1 MRFVPLFLLLAP
13 LALAAP
19 AQNAPTRTEKRASSV
34 LPYNVANPGPT
45 PSFVPPAD
53 AIILP
58 LAQVVILVGAT
69 TGSLTS
75 TLTDALNNLLKGTNG
90 VLGSITS
97 GTPLCGLFQS
107 CPPSNPPPPP
117 TLPTCLNSTYTEQQ
131 INSLFSYGGAN
142 TTVYLC
148 PGAILS
154 LSAPI
159 QFTAPNQT
167 LTTRLTVLQALSSD
181 NYATIRTVNPNQACA
196 IYTVDPGRDY
206 AKVSQ
211 IKVDGNRPA
220 LGYLARGLALMEMG
234 GTNTGQVVDKVI
246 AFEPRAWST
255 LHIIE
260 GNNLSCEGAVV
271 TNSQFGPAGS
281 DTSCTPNDQFNPNG
295 PCPGGLWA
303 DGISLACRNAYVA
316 RNTIIDATDGQIVI
330 FQSPGST
337 VESNTI
343 ITRNRQALGGIN
355 SVDYYPFGGGFTGTR
370 VSSNQF
376 LTQGPAMMKIGIA
389 IGPLAWSD
397 VNNTRTFDGEWSG
410 NTFSSSGSGYF
421 GYGMAMAGH
430 QNGLAMNN
438 KFQNAAFGGIV
449 TGSCHAGLPDVG
461 PLYYNQYTT
470 PGAQLTGSW
479 VAGGAFDF
487 TICRG
492 PGPVTKPNVN
502 TQ

>member
-1 MRFVPLFLLLAP
+1 MRFILLILLLAP

-19 AQNAPTRTEKRASSV
+19 TQDVPTRTEKRASSV

-58 LAQVVILVGAT
+58 LSQIAILVGAT

-75 TLTDALNNLLKGTNG
+75 TLATALANLLKTTTGL
-90 VLGSITS
+90 LGSITG
-97 GTPLCGLFQS
+97 GTPLCGLFGS
-107 CPPSNPPPPP
+107 CPPVPVPNPP
-117 TLPTCLNSTYTEQQ
+117 TLPTCLNSSYTEQQ

-142 TTVYLC
+142 TTVFLC
-148 PGAILS
+148 PRAVLS

-167 LTTRLTVLQALSSD
+167 LTTRLSALEALSSD
-181 NYATIRTVNPNQACA
+181 NYATVRTVNPNQACA
-196 IYTVDPGRDY
+196 IFTVDPGRDY

-220 LGYLARGLALMEMG
+220 LGYLSGGLALMEMG
-234 GTNTGQVVDKVI
+234 GTNTGQVVDRVI

-255 LHIIE
+255 LHMIE
-260 GNNLSCEGAVV
+260 GNQLSCTGAVI
-271 TNSQFGPAGS
+271 TDSQFGPAGT
-281 DTSCTPNDQFNPNG
+281 DTSCTPQDQFNPNG

-303 DGISLACRNAYVA
+303 DGISLACRNSYVA
-316 RNTIIDATDGQIVI
+316 RNTIVDATDGAIVV

-343 ITRNRQALGGIN
+343 VTQQRQLLGGIN
-355 SVDYYPFGGGFTGTR
+355 SVDYLPYGGTYTNTR
-370 VSSNQF
+370 VQNNV
-376 LTQGPAMMKIGIA
+376 LMTKGAMMKVGIA

-397 VNNTRTFDGEWSG
+397 VNNTRTFDGQWSD
-410 NTFSSSGSGYF
+410 NTFTSSGTGYF

-430 QNGLAMNN
+430 NNGIVANN
-438 KFQNAAFGGIV
+438 RFQNAAFGGIQ

-470 PGAQLTGSW
+470 PGASLTGSW

-487 TICRG
+487 VICRG